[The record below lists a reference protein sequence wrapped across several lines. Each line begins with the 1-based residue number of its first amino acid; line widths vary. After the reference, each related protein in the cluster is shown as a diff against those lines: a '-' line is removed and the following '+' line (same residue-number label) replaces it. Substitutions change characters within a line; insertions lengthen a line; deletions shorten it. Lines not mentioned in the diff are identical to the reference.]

1 MAKKYLKDLFLP
13 KWLSAEDSYEKVHD
27 DKENKRLETLK
38 DSIISALNN
47 QVTESI
53 KNLASKIDTVR
64 VYTDDDKNMHFVT
77 STGVDSK
84 LESKDFNAIYNKGV
98 SYADSRVNT
107 SSESYKTGLSE
118 GKLSS
123 SLKKAERIDATTF
136 KVPPGTLKENCI
148 CCISRV
154 ESSSTEATL
163 AESGGNYDST
173 SSVLNGFN
181 VTWSVR
187 EDGTLTIDPK
197 LVSHTR
203 TGFRSRVAYS
213 SITYNAFYI

>member
-1 MAKKYLKDLFLP
+1 MAKKYLKDLLLP

-53 KNLASKIDTVR
+53 KNLASKIDNVR

-136 KVPPGTLKENCI
+136 KVPLGTLKENCI

-197 LVSHTR
+197 IVSHVR

-213 SITYNAFYI
+213 SITYDAFYI